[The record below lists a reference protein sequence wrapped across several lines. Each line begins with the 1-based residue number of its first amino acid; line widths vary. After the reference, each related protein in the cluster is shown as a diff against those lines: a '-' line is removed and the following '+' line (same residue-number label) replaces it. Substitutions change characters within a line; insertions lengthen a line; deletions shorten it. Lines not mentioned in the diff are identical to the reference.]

1 MELASDPVG
10 GVGGEGGSYPMV
22 AANGA
27 NPELQQLMV
36 AGYGHYVDGRGEL
49 LVWQLFSWTVE
60 NQTCTVR
67 LNNLVFLCTFIYTSM
82 YLESIFFSKISL
94 KIELISGI

>member
-10 GVGGEGGSYPMV
+10 GVGGEGGSYPVV

-49 LVWQLFSWTVE
+49 IVGQLYSWTVE
-60 NQTCTVR
+60 PQACTVR
-67 LNNLVFLCTFIYTSM
+67 LNNLQ
-82 YLESIFFSKISL
+82 
-94 KIELISGI
+94 